1 MTLAPTGRARPPA
14 GVLARIRFAFLVLAI
29 GSVLATFPAIW
40 STADHAVIR
49 ILVIAT
55 GVGLAAHWV
64 VGYRRGSF
72 ALAAEPI
79 EAFAAFALLKVAPGD
94 PFVPLFA
101 LVFRSLY
108 GGLSLAVLRYFLWV
122 GALLGAHATRG
133 EEALQAD
140 LARALGLAIAP
151 GVLNTLRAALE
162 RSEQSERQLSSLVQ
176 NSTDVVT
183 VVGAD
188 LRIRWQADSIRAVLG
203 HDPGALVDTPLLD
216 LVHPDDRASL
226 RVYFTEAGG
235 QAGMTR
241 RISARMR
248 HSEGSWHHLEVVV
261 ANRLHDPSVLGFVL
275 NLRDAT
281 ERHRLE
287 AQLRSLAAKS
297 EHDAMHDPLTGLANR
312 RKLFAHLDEAIERA
326 KRDGRDF
333 SLLLID
339 LDHFKEL
346 NDTLGHQAGDELL
359 RELPPRL
366 LAEVPEQLVARLG
379 GDEFAVLLEGD
390 GSAADAEAVA
400 DRLKAAIE
408 QPFRY
413 QGLTLLVRASI
424 GIAAFPAH
432 AEDAES
438 LLRSADV
445 AMYSAKRH
453 RAGWEVYT
461 ASRDV
466 HSKERLGL
474 IGELPAAIAGGQLV
488 VHYQPKVD
496 LRTASVSSVEALVRW
511 QHPER
516 GLLGPAAFIPLA
528 EQTGQMRALTQ
539 HVLERA
545 LEQHVRWRA
554 EGHALPVAVNLS
566 AQNLLDAVLP
576 ADVEA
581 ALARWDVQPAQ
592 LTLEITETIIGADPV
607 RVGEI
612 LAELRALGVML
623 SLDDFGHG
631 SSSLSYLRRLPVD
644 ELKID
649 KSFVL
654 AMADDPQAAAIVRTI
669 VQLAHDLGMRAVAE
683 GIETPGSCRQLV
695 DFGCDE
701 GQGFLLGRPMPA
713 DEVLGAVA
721 KARTR
726 TRPGATSGGLIAAA
740 RPWISR

>member
-1 MTLAPTGRARPPA
+1 LLTLAPIGPARPPA
-14 GVLARIRFAFLVLAI
+14 GVLARIRLAFLVLAV
-29 GSVLATFPAIW
+29 GSVLATFPAVW
-40 STADHAVIR
+40 SAADHAGIR
-49 ILVIAT
+49 VLVIAA

-64 VGYRRGSF
+64 VGYRRERF
-72 ALAAEPI
+72 ALAAEPL
-79 EAFAAFALLKVAPGD
+79 EALVAFALLTVTPGD

-108 GGLSLAVLRYFLWV
+108 GGLSLALLRYFLWV
-122 GALLGAHATRG
+122 GALLGAHAGRG
-133 EEALQAD
+133 DEALHAD

-162 RSEQSERQLSSLVQ
+162 RSEQSERRLSSLVQ

-188 LRIRWQADSIRAVLG
+188 LRIRWQADSIRTVLG

-216 LVHPDDRASL
+216 LVHPDERAAL
-226 RVYFTEAGG
+226 RMCFTEAADGP
-235 QAGMTR
+235 GMTK
-241 RISARMR
+241 RISVRMR
-248 HSEGSWHHLEVVV
+248 HDDGNWHHVELVV

-275 NLRDAT
+275 NLRDDT
-281 ERHRLE
+281 ERHSLE

-312 RKLFAHLDEAIERA
+312 RKLFARLDEAIEA
-326 KRDGRDF
+326 AERDGQGF

-346 NDTLGHQAGDELL
+346 NDTLGHQAGDQLL

-366 LAEVPEQLVARLG
+366 LAEVPGADLIARLG
-379 GDEFAVLLEGD
+379 GDEFAVLLTGD
-390 GSAADAEAVA
+390 TSAADAEAVA
-400 DRLKAAIE
+400 ERLKIGIE

-413 QGLTLLVRASI
+413 RGLSLLVRASI

-432 AEDAES
+432 AEDAAS

-445 AMYSAKRH
+445 AMYSAKSR
-453 RAGWEVYT
+453 RAGWEVYS
-461 ASRDV
+461 ASRDG
-466 HSKERLGL
+466 HSTERLEL
-474 IGELPAAIAGGQLV
+474 IGELPAAIDGGQLA

-496 LRTASVSSVEALVRW
+496 LRTGAISGVEALVRW

-516 GLLGPAAFIPLA
+516 GLLSPAAFIPLA
-528 EQTGQMRALTQ
+528 EQTGQMRALTL
-539 HVLERA
+539 HVLDRA

-554 EGHALPVAVNLS
+554 EGHQLPVAVNLS
-566 AQNLLDAVLP
+566 AQNLLDAVLA

-581 ALARWDVQPAQ
+581 ALARWDVDPTQ
-592 LTLEITETIIGADPV
+592 LKLEITETIIGADPV

-612 LAELRALGVML
+612 LAALHALGVEL
-623 SLDDFGHG
+623 SLDDFGKG
-631 SSSLSYLRRLPVD
+631 SSSLGYLRRLPVE

-649 KSFVL
+649 MSFVF
-654 AMADDPQAAAIVRTI
+654 AMAGDPQAAAIVRTI
-669 VQLAHDLGMRAVAE
+669 IQLAHDLGMRAVAE
-683 GIETPGSCRQLV
+683 GIETPETCRQLV
-695 DFGCDE
+695 EFGCDE

-713 DEVLGAVA
+713 DEVVGAIAHWRTQTTARAASGVA
-721 KARTR
+721 
-726 TRPGATSGGLIAAA
+726 
-740 RPWISR
+740 

>member
-1 MTLAPTGRARPPA
+1 LPTFAPIGPTRPPA
-14 GVLARIRFAFLVLAI
+14 GILARIRLAFLVLAV
-29 GSVLATFPAIW
+29 GSVLATFPAIL
-40 STADHAVIR
+40 STPGHAAIHV
-49 ILVIAT
+49 LVVAA
-55 GVGLAAHWV
+55 GLGLAAHWIL
-64 VGYRRGSF
+64 GYRRQRF
-72 ALAAEPI
+72 ALAAEPL
-79 EAFAAFALLKVAPGD
+79 EALAAFALLKVAPGD

-108 GGLSLAVLRYFLWV
+108 GGLSLAVLRYFLWI
-122 GALLGAHATRG
+122 GALLGAHAQRG
-133 EEALQAD
+133 DEALQAD

-151 GVLNTLRAALE
+151 GVLNLLRAALD
-162 RSEQSERQLSSLVQ
+162 RSEQSERRLSSLVQ

-216 LVHPDDRASL
+216 LLHPDDRATMDAH
-226 RVYFTEAGG
+226 FAEAGG
-235 QAGMTR
+235 EPGMTR
-241 RISARMR
+241 RTSVRMR
-248 HSEGSWHHLEVVV
+248 HSDGSWHHVEAVL

-281 ERHRLE
+281 ERHSLE
-287 AQLRSLAAKS
+287 AQLRSLAAQS

-312 RKLFAHLDEAIERA
+312 RKLFARLDVAIERA
-326 KRDGRDF
+326 KRDGQGF

-346 NDTLGHQAGDELL
+346 NDTLGHQAGDQLL

-366 LAEVPEQLVARLG
+366 LADVPEADLIARLG
-379 GDEFAVLLEGD
+379 GDEFAVLL
-390 GSAADAEAVA
+390 AADGTTAHAEAVA
-400 DRLKAAIE
+400 DRLKTAIE

-413 QGLTLLVRASI
+413 RGLTLLVRASV

-432 AEDAES
+432 AVDAES

-445 AMYSAKRH
+445 AMYSAKRR
-453 RAGWEVYT
+453 RAGWEVYN
-461 ASRDV
+461 ASRDE

-474 IGELPAAIAGGQLV
+474 IGELPGAIAGGQLV

-496 LRTASVSSVEALVRW
+496 LRSGAVSSVEALVRW

-528 EQTGQMRALTQ
+528 EQAGQMRALTQ

-545 LEQHVRWRA
+545 LEQHALWRA
-554 EGHALPVAVNLS
+554 AGHTMAVAVNLS

-581 ALARWDVQPAQ
+581 ALARWDIEPAQ
-592 LTLEITETIIGADPV
+592 LKLEITETIIGADPV

-612 LAELRALGVML
+612 LAELHALGVLL
-623 SLDDFGHG
+623 SLDDFGNG
-631 SSSLSYLRRLPVD
+631 SSSLGYLARLPVQ

-683 GIETPGSCRQLV
+683 GIETPETCRRLV
-695 DFGCDE
+695 GFGCDE
-701 GQGFLLGRPMPA
+701 GQGFLLGRPVPA
-713 DEVLGAVA
+713 DQILASVA
-721 KARTR
+721 TWRTNTRART
-726 TRPGATSGGLIAAA
+726 ASGVA
-740 RPWISR
+740 